1 MADLWFRSQVN
12 RVPVTRVLVTAL
24 ILAVHGAIAAP
35 AAHADDRRMNSA
47 VVQDVQIIQG
57 TAGCTSTVRVSP
69 KLQLAAQWHA
79 LDVIDDRTLDRDIG
93 SDGSTVQSRAA
104 AAGYMG
110 AVAETVAIN
119 PALSI
124 SGIELINQWY
134 HNPAYLEIMQ
144 NCNFTQIGVWTE
156 HRIDRTVVVA
166 VYGQPTA

>member
-12 RVPVTRVLVTAL
+12 RPPATRLLVTPL
-24 ILAVHGAIAAP
+24 ILAASAAAAAP
-35 AAHADDRRMNSA
+35 AAHADDSRLNSA

-57 TAGCTSTVRVSP
+57 TAGCPDTVRVSP

-79 LDVIDDRTLDRDIG
+79 LDVLNDRSLDRDLG
-93 SDGSTVQSRAA
+93 SDGSTVQSRAT
-104 AAGYMG
+104 AAGYKG
-110 AVAETVAIN
+110 TVAETVATN

-134 HNPAYLEIMQ
+134 YNPAYLAIMQ
-144 NCNFTQIGVWTE
+144 NCDFTQIGVWTE

-166 VYGQPTA
+166 VYGQPES